1 MLERIKE
8 LLEEQLSCD
17 VSKITEETS
26 FQNDLGLD
34 SLDLFELVMALED
47 EYDIKL
53 PSKELERFK
62 TIGDVMHYI
71 KAEE

>member
-17 VSKITEETS
+17 VSHITNETS
-26 FQNDLGLD
+26 FQDDLGLD

-53 PSKELERFK
+53 PSKELESFK
-62 TIGDVMHYI
+62 TIGDVMRYI
-71 KAEE
+71 KPEE

>member
-1 MLERIKE
+1 MLERIRE

-17 VSKITEETS
+17 VSQITEGTL
-26 FQNDLGLD
+26 FQDDLGLD

-47 EYDIKL
+47 EYDVKL

-62 TIGDVMHYI
+62 TIGDVIRYI
-71 KAEE
+71 KANE